1 MYYELS
7 LRHAIGKPAIHM
19 ALEGTPLSFDLRD
32 NRTIFYTMHCAIAES
47 AREQLSSQVR
57 RVREPGYKATNPIVE
72 TAGIIKLEQSPDP
85 DEHGREFQERKLNRY
100 ERRCGTFNSDRLEF
114 ISILTGASLAAGT
127 APMVGGIIGGVP
139 YGAPASHFPG
149 RIETV
154 QPVQGAVK
162 VATISTDES
171 SP

>member
-47 AREQLSSQVR
+47 ARENSQAKCDVYASPATRPRIRLLKPLVLSSLSR
-57 RVREPGYKATNPIVE
+57 ALILMNMVE
-72 TAGIIKLEQSPDP
+72 NLGEEIKSLRTTLRDVQLRQARN
-85 DEHGREFQERKLNRY
+85 H
-100 ERRCGTFNSDRLEF
+100 
-114 ISILTGASLAAGT
+114 SILTGASLAAGT